1 MLVSESKFECKVGDQ
16 TFEVLEYEY
25 DAGLSRPYLA
35 RVTFISLNPD
45 LDFKSF
51 INKNATLS
59 VNIQGATST
68 SYINGIVSGFS
79 QMGQIGDRY
88 SYSINIEPKIVNF
101 KYQEKTD
108 VYLNQNIPDI
118 VKSLFKKTGITQVEF
133 QLSNTYPTRNF
144 VCQFQETDFNF
155 IFRWLEYEGIYYYF
169 EQSSSSEK
177 LILIDKNTT
186 HKNHKDFASLQYTQ
200 GKNIIDNGI
209 NNIDAFS
216 AHNHNVAKMLTLKGY
231 NYSNNTQTIS
241 GEAEIS
247 IFGNGIMEIFDENVL
262 TEAEAQSI
270 AKVRAEEISGMEQV
284 FSGKTLNPSITPG
297 FIFSLKGHFRNSY
310 NHKYMVFDIF
320 QRGSQKE
327 KILAKYGNYVAS
339 DSNRDTI
346 VTTDFKAIPNSSQFR
361 PKLNTAVKKMSGII
375 PALIDAET
383 SGDTPH
389 LDGEGRYKIRMLY
402 SDKSAGQASD
412 WVRKME
418 SYIGENYGSHYPIL
432 KNGEACIGFQFGNP
446 DRPII
451 MGMLQN
457 STNKNLVTSENNS
470 DIVLLSTPRGNK
482 ITASDVPGK
491 EHVTIY
497 SPYSQATSV
506 IGYSGHQSWHK
517 KDWIWSRV
525 PTPEKCG
532 SWTSTTKS
540 KASQIFADTYTYQ
553 EGDSFSVVKG
563 IKVFTANMVSELV
576 KLTLGG
582 VGQNITVVADYT
594 KGIFS
599 GGFHQLIMTGIVTR
613 MIVTGLNID
622 YIKSGKTINF
632 MGDDFLNSIKGNYVM
647 SVENDIKLIAG
658 TGISISG
665 GTGININSPSK
676 INMMSG
682 EECGTHAMTIN
693 SRAEASNTISCGA
706 SSIEVTPEGIFI
718 SSGASLIKITPA
730 GIALVS
736 GGSTLDTNETGII
749 ASSPILDIL

>member
-1 MLVSESKFECKVGDQ
+1 MLVGESKFECKVGGQ

-35 RVTFISLNPD
+35 RVTFISPNPD

-88 SYSINIEPKIVNF
+88 SYSINIEPKIVQLKN
-101 KYQEKTD
+101 QEKTD
-108 VYLNQNIPDI
+108 VYLNQTIPDI
-118 VKSLFKKTGITQVEF
+118 VKSLFKNTGITQVEF
-133 QLSNTYPTRNF
+133 QLSNTYPTRDF

-216 AHNHNVAKMLTLKGY
+216 AHNNNVAKMLTLKGY

-247 IFGNGIMEIFDENVL
+247 SFGNGNIEIFDENVL

-310 NHKYMVFDIF
+310 NQKYMVFDIF
-320 QRGSQKE
+320 QRGSQQE

-361 PKLNTAVKKMSGII
+361 PKLNTAVKRMSGVI

-383 SGDTPH
+383 SGDTPQ
-389 LDGEGRYKIRMLY
+389 LDSEGRYKIRLLY
-402 SDKSAGQASD
+402 SDKAAGQASD

-418 SYIGENYGSHYPIL
+418 SYIGENYGSHYPVL
-432 KNGEACIGFQFGNP
+432 KDGEACIGFQFGNP

-457 STNKNLVTSENNS
+457 STNQNPVTSENNT
-470 DIVLLSTPRGNK
+470 DIVLLATPVGNK
-482 ITASDVPGK
+482 ITASDVTGK
-491 EHVTIY
+491 ENVTIY
-497 SPYSQATSV
+497 SPYANSTTV
-506 IGYSGHQSWHK
+506 TGYAGEQTW
-517 KDWIWSRV
+517 DAANWIWPV
-525 PTPEKCG
+525 PVPANCG
-532 SWTSTTKS
+532 TW
-540 KASQIFADTYTYQ
+540 ASSNKDRAIQAFGDTYSYT
-553 EGDSFSVVKG
+553 EGSAYSVVHG
-563 IKVFTANMVSELV
+563 VTVCTANMVAESLS
-576 KLTLGG
+576 LTLGG
-582 VGQNITVVADYT
+582 AAQTFTVVGDNLTAVVAGAT
-594 KGIFS
+594 HS
-599 GGFHQLIMTGIVTR
+599 LTTTGIVTN
-613 MIVTGLNID
+613 MTVTGLNVN
-622 YIKSGKTINF
+622 YVQAGKTIDFN
-632 MGDDFLNSIKGNYVM
+632 GDDVINTITGNYVQ
-647 SVENDIKLIAG
+647 SVLGTIDITSAA
-658 TGISISG
+658 
-665 GTGININSPSK
+665 GININTPSTF
-676 INMMSG
+676 NNVAG
-682 EECGTHAMTIN
+682 EEYGVHAMTIN
-693 SRAEASNTISCGA
+693 SMAEVSNTISCGT
-706 SSIEVTPEGIFI
+706 SSIEVTPEGIVVTAGASSIDITPIGITF
-718 SSGASLIKITPA
+718 SSGSSVIQLSDAGLIANFPLASL
-730 GIALVS
+730 G
-736 GGSTLDTNETGII
+736 
-749 ASSPILDIL
+749 